1 MKKAE
6 YITELK
12 NTLNKIN
19 RQSWTEIKMLENN
32 EPADL
37 TKEAGPEELET
48 LNKAKYALLTVTE
61 ILGRI

>member
-1 MKKAE
+1 MKQAE

-37 TKEAGPEELET
+37 TKEAGPEEFET
-48 LNKAKYALLTVTE
+48 LNKAKCALLTVTE